1 MWAENHNNSPRK
13 RRRTLQRGRVMGLI
27 LNFNE
32 HASRSVDRASRVS
45 AGGSAEIVIFP
56 GVRYE
61 RWEDG
66 NGSED
71 ERMSRKRDRIE
82 LPD

>member
-1 MWAENHNNSPRK
+1 
-13 RRRTLQRGRVMGLI
+13 MGLI

-32 HASRSVDRASRVS
+32 HASRSLDRASRVS

-66 NGSED
+66 NED
-71 ERMSRKRDRIE
+71 EGMSRKRDRIE

>member
-1 MWAENHNNSPRK
+1 
-13 RRRTLQRGRVMGLI
+13 MGLI

-32 HASRSVDRASRVS
+32 HAPKTFGKAARVS
-45 AGGSAEIVIFP
+45 VAGSAEIVIFP

-61 RWEDG
+61 RWDEDAQY
-66 NGSED
+66 EQH
-71 ERMSRKRDRIE
+71 RVTKRDRIE